1 MAFTDL
7 PSDWGDRPLTDPR
20 LVADVLDLVVS
31 ERSRRDGALCLLVC
45 DGTDRLRVPI
55 VVDDMPVGA
64 PPSGEDPVLVR
75 LFDDLASIG
84 DDLSVLVAIGRDGGL
99 SVTAHDRAWAQAVA
113 SAAAGRLRV
122 LGVHVVTLDGSRP
135 VWDAAA

>member
-31 ERSRRDGALCLLVC
+31 ERSRREGALCLLVC
-45 DGTDRLRVPI
+45 DATDRLRIPI
-55 VVDDMPVGA
+55 VIDDMPVA
-64 PPSGEDPVLVR
+64 DLPSARVPVLVR
-75 LFDDLASIG
+75 LFDDVASVD
-84 DDLSVLVAIGRDGGL
+84 DDLAVLVAIGRDGGL
-99 SVTAHDRAWAQAVA
+99 SVTPADRAWAQAVA
-113 SAAAGRLRV
+113 SAAAGRARV